1 MRAQFVL
8 KEIGIGLRRN
18 LTMTIAVVVTVA
30 VSLALVGAGLL
41 IRAQVAEMKGFWY
54 DRVEVTISLCNEF
67 DASSEQACIAG
78 AVSDSQRSQ
87 IETDLRELDEVAQVY
102 YESKEQAY
110 ELFKEEF
117 PDTAIADTVT
127 PGQLPESFRVKLVDP
142 EQFEVVASAFEGRP
156 GVERVIDQ
164 KELLGPFFNF
174 LNGLTLATVV
184 VAGLVLIAA
193 VLLVVNTIR
202 VAAFSRRRETG
213 IMRLVGASNF
223 YIQVPFLLEGAIA
236 GLIGATVAAG
246 LLVAA
251 YYFLVLGVFK
261 PNFVFIE
268 RWVGWEAV
276 LTIVPVLLVLGMV
289 ISALASFFT
298 LRRYLRV

>member
-18 LTMTIAVVVTVA
+18 LTMTVAVVVTVA
-30 VSLALVGAGLL
+30 VSLAMVGAGLL
-41 IRAQVAEMKGFWY
+41 IRAQVAEMKDFWY
-54 DRVEVTISLCNEF
+54 DRVEVSIFLCSEF
-67 DASSEQACIAG
+67 DASSNSACVSG
-78 AVSDSQRSQ
+78 AVSGSQRSQ
-87 IETDLRELDEVAQVY
+87 IESDLGELDEVQAVF

-110 ELFKEEF
+110 TLFQEEF
-117 PDTAIADTVT
+117 ADSAIVDTVT
-127 PGQLPESFRVKLVDP
+127 PEQLPESFRVKLVDP
-142 EQFEVVASAFEGRP
+142 EQFAIIASAFDGRP
-156 GVERVIDQ
+156 GVESVVDQ
-164 KELLGPFFNF
+164 KEQLEPFFKF
-174 LNGLTLATVV
+174 LNKLTLASVSI
-184 VAGLVLIAA
+184 AGLVLIAA
-193 VLLVVNTIR
+193 VLLVVNTVR
-202 VAAFSRRRETG
+202 VAAFTRRRETG

-236 GLIGATVAAG
+236 GLLGAVVAAG

-251 YYFLVLGVFK
+251 YYFLILGSFK
-261 PNFVFIE
+261 PDFAFIQQ
-268 RWVGWEAV
+268 WVGWDTV

>member
-1 MRAQFVL
+1 MRVQFVL

-18 LTMTIAVVVTVA
+18 LTMTVAVVVTVA
-30 VSLALVGAGLL
+30 VSLAMVGAGLL

-54 DRVEVTISLCNEF
+54 ERVEVTISLCNEF
-67 DASSEQACIAG
+67 DASTNPACVSG
-78 AVSDSQRSQ
+78 EVSDSQRSQ
-87 IETDLRELDEVAQVY
+87 IEADLKELDEVQQVF

-110 ELFKEEF
+110 QLFQEEF
-117 PDTAIADTVT
+117 ADNAIRNTVT
-127 PGQLPESFRVKLVDP
+127 PDQLPESFRVKLVDP
-142 EQFEVVASAFEGRP
+142 EEFAVIASAFEGRP
-156 GVERVIDQ
+156 GVESVVDQ
-164 KELLGPFFNF
+164 KKVLDPFFKF
-174 LNGLTLATVV
+174 LNGLTLATAT

-236 GLIGATVAAG
+236 GLLGAVVAAG
-246 LLVAA
+246 LLVAT

-261 PNFVFIE
+261 PDFAFVNS
-268 RWVGWEAV
+268 WVGWDTV

>member
-1 MRAQFVL
+1 
-8 KEIGIGLRRN
+8 
-18 LTMTIAVVVTVA
+18 
-30 VSLALVGAGLL
+30 L

-54 DRVEVTISLCNEF
+54 ERVEVAISLCNEF
-67 DASSEQACIAG
+67 DASTNPACVSG
-78 AVSDSQRSQ
+78 EVSDSQRSQ
-87 IETDLRELDEVAQVY
+87 IEADLKELDEVQQVF

-110 ELFKEEF
+110 QLFQEEF
-117 PDTAIADTVT
+117 ADNAIRNTVT
-127 PGQLPESFRVKLVDP
+127 PDQLPESFRVKLVDP
-142 EQFEVVASAFEGRP
+142 EEFAVIASAFEGRP
-156 GVERVIDQ
+156 GVESVVDQ
-164 KELLGPFFNF
+164 KKVLDPFFKF
-174 LNGLTLATVV
+174 LNGLTLATAT

-236 GLIGATVAAG
+236 GLLGAVVAAG
-246 LLVAA
+246 LLVAT

-261 PNFVFIE
+261 PDFAFVNS
-268 RWVGWEAV
+268 WVGWDTV